1 MSRSLSSVVIVVLSI
16 IAALGGGW
24 MYMHSKARSKPIKT
38 PFEHPYLKLAHQN
51 DRPLLLFRASSPG
64 DFQTP
69 AADSKDS
76 KVDREELALNLG
88 FWLDVRLTGD
98 GSLFISHDERLKAGP
113 AKGKPIE
120 LATKA
125 ECAAAGLH
133 ELLEFAPVL
142 KDRPTVLNLISR
154 RPGLALR
161 LLEVWGPQDQ
171 KDDKP
176 LPLQTTVAQ
185 SQSDGTLKELREA
198 QPRGLYGS
206 SQAVLIQLE
215 ILSSLDLQGLAELK
229 SDILISDIEERV
241 AVRGDDVTASGY
253 VQRPRLRTTTLKEAK
268 RRGLRRYAGPT
279 SELAIAKAML
289 ADGYDGV
296 LTDSEEI
303 VQHFFPTFQSRKTST
318 H

>member
-1 MSRSLSSVVIVVLSI
+1 MSRSLSSVLIVVLSI

-24 MYMHSKARSKPIKT
+24 MYMHSKARAKPIKT
-38 PFEHPYLKLAHQN
+38 PFEHPFFKVAHKD
-51 DRPLLLFRASSPG
+51 DRALLLYRVTSPKQLQLASESALPTS
-64 DFQTP
+64 DT
-69 AADSKDS
+69 S
-76 KVDREELALNLG
+76 LNLG

-98 GSLFISHDERLKAGP
+98 GSLFISHEERLKSGP
-113 AKGKPIE
+113 ARGKPIE
-120 LATKA
+120 LATKEECLAA
-125 ECAAAGLH
+125 ELH
-133 ELLEFAPVL
+133 ELLEFELVL
-142 KDRPTVLNLISR
+142 KGQPTVLNLISR
-154 RPGLALR
+154 RPGLAMR
-161 LLEVWGPQDQ
+161 LLEIWGM
-171 KDDKP
+171 DDKDGKK
-176 LPLQTTVAQ
+176 LPIQTTVAQ

-206 SQAVLIQLE
+206 SQAILIQLE

-241 AVRGDDVTASGY
+241 NDHKSGEY
-253 VQRPRLRTTTLKEAK
+253 VMRPRLRAATLKEAK

-279 SELAIAKAML
+279 SELAIAQTML

-303 VQHFFPTFQSRKTST
+303 VQHFFPSFHSRKTST